1 MKDNSTIL
9 AIFGVIA
16 ITLAVVIASVVT
28 KQPVDTG
35 LLSQVITGLLAFSS
49 GVSATMVASA
59 IKSSIVNKE

>member
-16 ITLAVVIASVVT
+16 ITLAVVISSVVT
-28 KQPVDTG
+28 GQPIDTG

-49 GVSATMVASA
+49 GLGINAVVDVL
-59 IKSSIVNKE
+59 KSKDKQE

>member
-16 ITLAVVIASVVT
+16 ITLAVVIASVMT
-28 KQPVDTG
+28 GQPVDTG

-49 GVSATMVASA
+49 GLGINAVVDALKGKDKT
-59 IKSSIVNKE
+59 E

>member
-1 MKDNSTIL
+1 MKDNSTLL

-28 KQPVDTG
+28 GQPVDIG

-49 GVSATMVASA
+49 GLGINAVVDAL
-59 IKSSIVNKE
+59 KNKDKVE

>member
-16 ITLAVVIASVVT
+16 ITLAVVISSVVT
-28 KQPVDTG
+28 GQPVDTG

-49 GVSATMVASA
+49 GLGINAVVDALKGKDKT
-59 IKSSIVNKE
+59 E